1 MSNGHW
7 AIGFLPLPDHL
18 PLPTPLNM
26 QTITQKPNQREP
38 RFPKARHQANLIVTA
53 IGFGIV
59 AMGAATYYTISRS
72 GVGQSPTAPII
83 SPTPT
88 IQSVTALGR
97 LEPQEEVISLAAS
110 SQGSRVERL
119 LVKQG
124 DRVQTGQVIAVLD
137 SQDRLQAALGKAQ
150 EQVRVAQAQL
160 AKVKAGAK
168 TGDIDAQTATVNRI
182 EAELKNAEVEY
193 QRYQALYQEGAISAS
208 QLDSKRL
215 VVDTTRAQ
223 LQQSNKT
230 LQSVAEVRPVDVQA
244 AQADVDSA
252 IAAAKQAQA
261 DLDLASIRAPRA
273 GQILKIHTYPGEI
286 VGNDGI
292 VELGKTDQMYVVA
305 EVYESDI
312 KHVRLEQKAT
322 ITSSA
327 FDGEAYGI
335 VNEIGL
341 QVKKKGVLDTNPT
354 ADADARIVEVKIRL
368 NPAGSRKVAGLTNL
382 QVTTQI
388 LRD

>member
-1 MSNGHW
+1 
-7 AIGFLPLPDHL
+7 
-18 PLPTPLNM
+18 M
-26 QTITQKPNQREP
+26 QTITQKPNQREN
-38 RFPKARHQANLIVTA
+38 RFPKVHRQRNLIVTA

-59 AMGAATYYTISRS
+59 AMGTATFYALSRS
-72 GVGQSPTAPII
+72 GVGHPSAPIA
-83 SPTPT
+83 SPAPT

-110 SQGSRVERL
+110 SQSSRVERL

-124 DRVQTGQVIAVLD
+124 DRVQAGQVIVVLD
-137 SQDRLQAALGKAQ
+137 SYDRLQAALGKAQ

-168 TGDIDAQTATVNRI
+168 TGDIDAQAATVNRI

-193 QRYQALYQEGAISAS
+193 QRYQALYREGAISAS

-244 AQADVDSA
+244 AQADVDNA

-286 VGNDGI
+286 VGTDGI
-292 VELGKTDQMYVVA
+292 VELGKRTKCM
-305 EVYESDI
+305 
-312 KHVRLEQKAT
+312 
-322 ITSSA
+322 SSLRSTK
-327 FDGEAYGI
+327 
-335 VNEIGL
+335 V
-341 QVKKKGVLDTNPT
+341 T
-354 ADADARIVEVKIRL
+354 L
-368 NPAGSRKVAGLTNL
+368 NTFS
-382 QVTTQI
+382 
-388 LRD
+388 